1 MRERVK
7 TLIMENL
14 NVPRT
19 RPPPPSRSFSRRI
32 DASFLREI
40 KKKKNIHITWKNGEV
55 HLYIFHKAGFF
66 PFFLFFFLAMT
77 LCPEWFWT
85 MTNCRERIVVSKIL
99 FSFAFCQ
106 SCVTD
111 SCIRVPQTVLRR
123 IKIFILFVLLSPLY
137 LDTWNFLVI

>member
-19 RPPPPSRSFSRRI
+19 RPLPPSRSFSRRI

-40 KKKKNIHITWKNGEV
+40 KKKRI
-55 HLYIFHKAGFF
+55 YISYEKMAKFTCIFF
-66 PFFLFFFLAMT
+66 TKLAFFLFSFFFFLAMT

-137 LDTWNFLVI
+137 LDT

>member
-1 MRERVK
+1 MSRERD
-7 TLIMENL
+7 
-14 NVPRT
+14 
-19 RPPPPSRSFSRRI
+19 PPPFSFFFSKNRCLLFERN
-32 DASFLREI
+32 
-40 KKKKNIHITWKNGEV
+40 KKKKEYTYHMKKWRSSLV
-55 HLYIFHKAGFF
+55 YFSQSWLFSFF
-66 PFFLFFFLAMT
+66 PFFFFLAMT

-137 LDTWNFLVI
+137 LDT